1 MSAEDQGEIS
11 INQEA
16 DIAVARRAIRDIA
29 TKLGFGITETARIVT
44 AASELSRNVFKY
56 AGTGVMQWRTLTD
69 GETKGVELRFEDRGP
84 GIADVNEAV
93 REGYST
99 GGGLGMGLPGAKRL
113 MDEMEI
119 DSAVGKGTRVTV
131 RKWRRR

>member
-1 MSAEDQGEIS
+1 MTTDDQGEVT

-29 TKLGFGITETARIVT
+29 TKLGFGVTETARIVT

-56 AGTGVMQWRTLTD
+56 AGTGVMQWRTLTNGD
-69 GETKGVELRFEDRGP
+69 AKGVELRFEDRGP

-131 RKWRRR
+131 RKWCRR